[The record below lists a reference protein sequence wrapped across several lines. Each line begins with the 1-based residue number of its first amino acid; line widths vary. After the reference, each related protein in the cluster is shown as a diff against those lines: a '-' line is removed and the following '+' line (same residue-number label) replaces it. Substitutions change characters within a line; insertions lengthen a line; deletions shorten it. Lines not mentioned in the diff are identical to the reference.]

1 LTRAYERTLQ
11 AIGDGGP
18 HRWPSRRPCGLPRLL
33 GHGRHQKTQIRFCYR
48 GISTSSKKPTTTAS
62 APHELHLRLPPSPL
76 STYPPGGE
84 GSSGRIPNILPLVVG
99 GEWYGKST
107 LSSSA
112 LSPERDRVCHPAN
125 RYPASPRK
133 KIASAIGQEPY
144 AIDIRLPPG
153 NDCIC
158 NRPWKWKMRESSG
171 PTLATRGTTIRMIV
185 SDDLLF
191 LKARRQG
198 RREDVKWHGC
208 ALVVG
213 RETRTNIIVLDIVS
227 EGGTTA

>member
-1 LTRAYERTLQ
+1 M
-11 AIGDGGP
+11 
-18 HRWPSRRPCGLPRLL
+18 
-33 GHGRHQKTQIRFCYR
+33 
-48 GISTSSKKPTTTAS
+48 
-62 APHELHLRLPPSPL
+62 
-76 STYPPGGE
+76 
-84 GSSGRIPNILPLVVG
+84 
-99 GEWYGKST
+99 
-107 LSSSA
+107 
-112 LSPERDRVCHPAN
+112 
-125 RYPASPRK
+125 
-133 KIASAIGQEPY
+133 IASAIGQEPY

-153 NDCIC
+153 NDCIG

-208 ALVVG
+208 ALVMG
-213 RETRTNIIVLDIVS
+213 RETQTNIIVLDIVS